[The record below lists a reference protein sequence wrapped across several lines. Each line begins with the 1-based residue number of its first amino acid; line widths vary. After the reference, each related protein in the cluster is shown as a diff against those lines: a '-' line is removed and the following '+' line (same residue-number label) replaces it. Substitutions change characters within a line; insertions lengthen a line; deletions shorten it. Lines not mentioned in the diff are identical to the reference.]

1 MALHTGRLVNARLLP
16 SFAPPRPPHPAL
28 PTLPRL
34 SVAVPHAAA
43 RVLLLRNGA
52 VSNQHDRGLAHVWA
66 LGEAVRGVGRLP
78 SCHVSH
84 HARLLVPVSELAG
97 GAASSGKG
105 VILFFSTC
113 RFERRRLPAPE
124 KPCPRTACLLGAAAV
139 PGYLVFRFCCVVV
152 AVTVHLLCL

>member
-1 MALHTGRLVNARLLP
+1 MHDPSPPLPLLC
-16 SFAPPRPPHPAL
+16 PPLPAL

-66 LGEAVRGVGRLP
+66 LGKAVRGVGRLP

-84 HARLLVPVSELAG
+84 HARLLVPLSELAG
-97 GAASSGKG
+97 SAASSGKG
-105 VILFFSTC
+105 VIWLLSRCCLDGRIF
-113 RFERRRLPAPE
+113 
-124 KPCPRTACLLGAAAV
+124 RTREVVSPGGLLVCCCCCTLGAWFSV
-139 PGYLVFRFCCVVV
+139 CCVVV
-152 AVTVHLLCL
+152 AATVPLLCLQMLWLYSSLA